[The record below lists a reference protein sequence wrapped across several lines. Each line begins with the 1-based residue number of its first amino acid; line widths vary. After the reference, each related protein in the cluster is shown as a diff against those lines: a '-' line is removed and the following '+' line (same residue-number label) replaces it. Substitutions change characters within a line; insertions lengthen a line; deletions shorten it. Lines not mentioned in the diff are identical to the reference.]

1 MGQLAEEPLDQE
13 FSTYAVH
20 QNHLGGTGLKR
31 ERERIFLGFTPR
43 GSDLEIFILGL
54 RRRYSVGHTTKYTP

>member
-31 ERERIFLGFTPR
+31 EREREYFWALL
-43 GSDLEIFILGL
+43 LEGL
-54 RRRYSVGHTTKYTP
+54 I